1 MNRQDANVWSPQF
14 ADFELVYSRMAL
26 FGPSTPYPVQKLD
39 CNDVVE
45 LGPVPALP
53 SLATKPR
60 RDVTAHQHQAVTRTT
75 KEDTPQSSD
84 APCTRIQDC
93 SLSHPAPA
101 HKATSGALSQHQ
113 LLSGNYSFTSSTST
127 LVTATK
133 HILTMDLEANSPLP
147 DKKYDRITRNLRH
160 TYFSVYR
167 RLNFL
172 VILPNIV
179 AMIILGA
186 QHGLLNL
193 PPQLLSTA
201 VATNLTVSILIR
213 QELVINLLFI
223 IFGKCPQWFPLRI
236 RRLAAKIYHLGGVH
250 SGAGIAATIWF
261 GIYNVSVFRLT
272 EKVMSNNLKSWVIGI
287 TMLQDV
293 LLMGILAMSFPR
305 CRQWNHNL
313 FEQTHRFAGWTAV
326 GLFWAVFFLTTVAR
340 HQLSGEP
347 VMKLICTAPA
357 FWLLFTSTISLILP
371 WLRLRRV
378 PVQAEPL
385 SNHAIRLHFTYANT
399 PLCAAPRVTDNPL
412 KEWHAF
418 AGIPE
423 EDGVG
428 FSVIVSKAGDWT
440 SKMITHPPSHL
451 WVRGILTRGVLHI
464 APIFKRII
472 LVATGSGIGPCLALL
487 QAKNI
492 DCRVIWSTKDPLKTY
507 QQPIMDSVLVSDP
520 NAIVINTSQT
530 KRPDLV
536 QMAYNLYREVDAEAV
551 FLISNPRLTRDFVYS
566 LESRGIPTFAP
577 IFDS

>member
-1 MNRQDANVWSPQF
+1 MNRRATSPLRYCFCSHSAIRDPPEVYQHLYKLSHMNQQDANLRSPQF

-26 FGPSTPYPVQKLD
+26 SGPITPYPVQKPD

-53 SLATKPR
+53 SPATKPR

-75 KEDTPQSSD
+75 KDDTPQSSD

-101 HKATSGALSQHQ
+101 HKDTSGALSQHQ

-127 LVTATK
+127 LVTASK

-172 VILPNIV
+172 VILPNTL
-179 AMIILGA
+179 AMIILGV

-223 IFGKCPQWFPLRI
+223 VFGKCPQWFPLRI

-272 EKVMSNNLKSWVIGI
+272 EKVMSNNLKSWVIRYNDATRCAAGGHPRYVASMVPTVESQPFRTDPPI
-287 TMLQDV
+287 CRLDCGRA
-293 LLMGILAMSFPR
+293 LLGCLLLNY
-305 CRQWNHNL
+305 CRS
-313 FEQTHRFAGWTAV
+313 TSAV
-326 GLFWAVFFLTTVAR
+326 RRAR
-340 HQLSGEP
+340 HEDSSALRLPFGCCS
-347 VMKLICTAPA
+347 PA
-357 FWLLFTSTISLILP
+357 QSLLILP

-385 SNHAIRLHFTYANT
+385 SNHAVRLHFTYANT
-399 PLCAAPRVTDNPL
+399 PLCAAPRLTDNPL

-440 SKMITHPPSHL
+440 IEDDHPPTKPSVGARHPHSRRVTHRSHL
-451 WVRGILTRGVLHI
+451 
-464 APIFKRII
+464 
-472 LVATGSGIGPCLALL
+472 
-487 QAKNI
+487 
-492 DCRVIWSTKDPLKTY
+492 
-507 QQPIMDSVLVSDP
+507 
-520 NAIVINTSQT
+520 
-530 KRPDLV
+530 
-536 QMAYNLYREVDAEAV
+536 
-551 FLISNPRLTRDFVYS
+551 
-566 LESRGIPTFAP
+566 
-577 IFDS
+577 